1 MMGVPYLLVL
11 SDSVSSSG
19 NSGLFHRLFL
29 KDPDSKPGEPYGF
42 WQIFSFA
49 IGMGK
54 PPQTIYK
61 QTSWAES
68 Q

>member
-1 MMGVPYLLVL
+1 MGVPHLLVL

-42 WQIFSFA
+42 FA
-49 IGMGK
+49 NI
-54 PPQTIYK
+54 
-61 QTSWAES
+61 
-68 Q
+68 